1 MEVNRLICQGVSV
14 NSKDHTGRTPL
25 HLACTEGHCEIV
37 QLLVDHGADL
47 DSKDQWG
54 HQPLTEALINDR
66 KEIVEMLKNF
76 GASQSLESRGE
87 LEDLL
92 REQAFSGNL
101 TIVKCLVENGVSV
114 NAADYMGRTALHIA
128 SQQGH
133 YRLVDFLIKNGADID
148 LKDRDN
154 LSAID
159 FAKLGDQLGNKSFVL
174 KSIDKARTSLR
185 NDLKQQTNR
194 ANFVVMEA
202 FPRIIANAMLQGHG
216 LEPIQRNMV
225 SLLYSDICSFTTMSS
240 TMDAS
245 KVSSFLNRIF
255 KKFDRLAHLHGVQ
268 KVDTV
273 GDAYIAATNLL
284 EDQPDD
290 HAARLARFA
299 CDMLAAARTTLID
312 EEDPAGACVSIRVG
326 LHCGPVEG
334 SVVRPHSGRY
344 TLMGETVNVAAA
356 MEQSGAAGRA
366 QCSAAFAELV
376 GEQGH
381 AVTLHRR

>member
-1 MEVNRLICQGVSV
+1 
-14 NSKDHTGRTPL
+14 
-25 HLACTEGHCEIV
+25 
-37 QLLVDHGADL
+37 
-47 DSKDQWG
+47 
-54 HQPLTEALINDR
+54 
-66 KEIVEMLKNF
+66 
-76 GASQSLESRGE
+76 
-87 LEDLL
+87 
-92 REQAFSGNL
+92 
-101 TIVKCLVENGVSV
+101 
-114 NAADYMGRTALHIA
+114 
-128 SQQGH
+128 
-133 YRLVDFLIKNGADID
+133 
-148 LKDRDN
+148 
-154 LSAID
+154 
-159 FAKLGDQLGNKSFVL
+159 
-174 KSIDKARTSLR
+174 
-185 NDLKQQTNR
+185 
-194 ANFVVMEA
+194 MEA

-299 CDMLAAARTTLID
+299 CDMLAAARATPID
-312 EEDPAGACVSIRVG
+312 ENDPERGGVSIRVG
-326 LHCGPVEG
+326 LHCGPVSG
-334 SVVRPHSGRY
+334 SVVMQNSGRY

-356 MEQSGAAGRA
+356 MEQRGAAGLV

-376 GEQGH
+376 TAQTHGL
-381 AVTLHRR
+381 TLHRRWPLFGFAESFKHSHSIESLHVFGLFCFRTAWKRYPVNHWLTVR